1 MVLKLLLPL
10 ILQIIKPEIALISGH
25 FQAHRQFP
33 SPQTLQ
39 NLAKINA
46 QIYSTGQNKTIVMHI
61 YTQHYD
67 IITLT

>member
-1 MVLKLLLPL
+1 MVQKLPLLL
-10 ILQIIKPEIALISGH
+10 ILQIIKPEVALIPGR
-25 FQAHRQFP
+25 FQTHRQFP
-33 SPQTLQ
+33 SPETLQ

-46 QIYSTGQNKTIVMHI
+46 KIYSSEQNKTIVMRI